1 MTRLPASILLFAL
14 CAFTSAT
21 SSASPADAAPVSRY
35 GGQLQ
40 GFDYAFPVRT
50 FDFRSQGQSL
60 QMAYLD
66 VAPTGTA
73 NGRTVLLLHGK
84 NFCAG
89 TWESTIRA
97 LVADGYRV
105 VAPDQVGFCKS
116 SKPMGYQFSFAQLAA
131 NTRALLASLDIPRSV
146 VVGHSMGGMLAT
158 RYALQHADATEQLML
173 VNPIGLEDAKTLG
186 GRWQD
191 VDGWYAAELK
201 TSHDSIRD
209 YQRTVYYGGDWKPDY
224 ERWVD
229 MLGGMYAGP
238 DRERVAWNQALASDM
253 VYNQPVLYEFG
264 HVRVPTTLFI
274 GQKDRTAFGKA
285 LAPKAIADTLG
296 DYPALGRRAAQAVP
310 GARLVTFDDLGHSPQ
325 VEAPSRFE
333 AALLQA
339 LQRDTAAATSPAS
352 P

>member
-1 MTRLPASILLFAL
+1 MKHLLLATVLASLPLAATAAAS
-14 CAFTSAT
+14 TVT
-21 SSASPADAAPVSRY
+21 DAPTSRY
-35 GGQLQ
+35 GGQLE
-40 GFDYAFPVRT
+40 GFDYAFPVRQ
-50 FDFRSQGQSL
+50 FEFSSQGQPL

-97 LVADGYRV
+97 LTADGYRV
-105 VAPDQVGFCKS
+105 VAPDQIGFCKS

-131 NTRALLASLDIPRSV
+131 NTRALLDSLGIARSV
-146 VVGHSMGGMLAT
+146 VLGHSMGGMLAT
-158 RYALQHADATEQLML
+158 RYALQHADATEHLVL
-173 VNPIGLEDAKTLG
+173 VNPIGLEDAKALG

-191 VDGWYAAELK
+191 VDAWYAGELK
-201 TSHDSIRD
+201 TSHDGIRD
-209 YQRTVYYGGDWKPDY
+209 YQRTVYYSGDWKPEY

-229 MLGGMYAGP
+229 MLGGMYAGA

-264 HVRVPTTLFI
+264 LIRMPTTLFV

-285 LAPKAIADTLG
+285 LVPADAAAGMG
-296 DYPALGRRAAQAVP
+296 DYPALGRRTAAAIP
-310 GARLVTFDDLGHSPQ
+310 GARLVEFDDLGHSPQ
-325 VEAPSRFE
+325 VEAPARFE
-333 AALLQA
+333 AALRDALQA
-339 LQRDTAAATSPAS
+339 PRP
-352 P
+352 

>member
-1 MTRLPASILLFAL
+1 MSP
-14 CAFTSAT
+14 SA
-21 SSASPADAAPVSRY
+21 Y
-35 GGQLQ
+35 GGRLE
-40 GFDYAFPVRT
+40 GFDYAFPVRE
-50 FDFRSQGQSL
+50 FKFQSQGQSL
-60 QMAYLD
+60 VMAYLD
-66 VAPTGTA
+66 VPPSRDA

-97 LVADGYRV
+97 LTAGGYRV
-105 VAPDQVGFCKS
+105 IAPDQIGFCKS
-116 SKPMGYQFSFAQLAA
+116 GKPAMYQFSFAQLAA
-131 NTRALLASLDIPRSV
+131 NTRALLQSLGIDSSV
-146 VVGHSMGGMLAT
+146 VLGHSMGGMLAT
-158 RYALQHADATEQLML
+158 RYGLQYPDATQQLLL
-173 VNPIGLEDAKTLG
+173 VNPIGLEDTKALS

-191 VDGWYAAELK
+191 VDAWYAGELK
-201 TSHDSIRD
+201 TSHASIRA
-209 YQRTVYYGGDWKPDY
+209 YQQSVYYDGDWKPEY
-224 ERWVD
+224 QRWVD
-229 MLGGMYAGP
+229 MLGGMYTGP

-264 HVRVPTTLFI
+264 NIRVPTTLFI

-296 DYPALGRRAAQAVP
+296 NYPALGRRAAQDIP